1 MLAVSWLCL
10 LLDRLLYPSLPEVVI
25 DKPVFVVGVPR
36 SGTTY
41 LHRALA
47 KEDAFTTAST
57 WEVALAPSV
66 LQRRF
71 LRLLAGFDRL
81 IGNPLQRLVSWLIS
95 DAAASVEHVHAIGL
109 QDAEEDYLLLLSA
122 AGCFFAHIAFPANR
136 HFSALAHLEDMPK
149 AERDALL
156 DHYHGL
162 LQRQCFDGC
171 PGQFLSKNAAFAS
184 WVPYLAERYPDALFI
199 VCIRDPTTALDSQL
213 SSLKEA
219 RRLFASFPVES
230 EFRRVFAEHYERWY
244 EVLNKACWDSELPAV
259 VIEQE
264 WMKDHPHALMDL
276 IYSHLGRPV
285 PAASANH
292 QEPAGQ
298 SVEGNR
304 RKGQP
309 STPAA
314 PDALEYS
321 GFDALKHQALFYRG
335 EEEQTLHA

>member
-1 MLAVSWLCL
+1 M
-10 LLDRLLYPSLPEVVI
+10 VV

-47 KEDAFTTAST
+47 KDDAFTTAST

-71 LRLLAGFDRL
+71 LRLLAGIDHL
-81 IGNPLQRLVSWLIS
+81 IGNPLKRLISWLVS
-95 DAAASVEHVHAIGL
+95 DAAASMEHVHAIGV

-149 AERDALL
+149 AERDALI
-156 DHYHGL
+156 DHYHSL
-162 LQRQCFDGC
+162 LQRQCMDVA
-171 PGQFLSKNAAFAS
+171 PQQFLSKNAAFAS

-199 VCIRDPTTALDSQL
+199 VCIRDPATALDSQL
-213 SSLKEA
+213 SSLEEA
-219 RRLFASFPVES
+219 RRLFASFPQET
-230 EFRRVFAEHYERWY
+230 EFRSVFAEHYERWY
-244 EVLNKACWDSELPAV
+244 EVLSKACQDSEIPAV

-264 WMKDHPHALMDL
+264 WMRHHPHALMEL

-285 PAASANH
+285 PAASVTH
-292 QEPAGQ
+292 QEPAAP
-298 SVEGNR
+298 SVER
-304 RKGQP
+304 DCP
-309 STPAA
+309 EDDFPPPAA
-314 PDALEYS
+314 PDARDYP
-321 GFDALKHQALFYRG
+321 GFAALKHQALFYRG